1 MYMHTC
7 TQTHEHI
14 HAHRCAHTRMHV
26 HTHHTHAHTEMHT
39 HIHAHTRTCTY
50 TQTHALRHTHAC
62 AHTHKEALLLTQW
75 SFMGRF
81 PSSVN
86 RACGEKV
93 GVGRSLGSLGATGG
107 AESSVIWTSFC
118 CQRRGRAWVSGC
130 LDGRGE
136 TKERD
141 LKSSTVKCLKW
152 TETH

>member
-1 MYMHTC
+1 MYMHTDTWAHTCTQMRPRMHAHAHTAHTGTHRDVYTQTHTDSC
-7 TQTHEHI
+7 TQTHT
-14 HAHRCAHTRMHV
+14 C
-26 HTHHTHAHTEMHT
+26 
-39 HIHAHTRTCTY
+39 TRT
-50 TQTHALRHTHAC
+50 
-62 AHTHKEALLLTQW
+62 HTHKEVLLLTQW
-75 SFMGRF
+75 GFLGRF

-93 GVGRSLGSLGATGG
+93 GVGRSHGSLGARGG

-118 CQRRGRAWVSGC
+118 CQRRGGAWVSGC

-136 TKERD
+136 TKGRD